1 MIYVGCR
8 VVWKGRLG
16 TVRRLAFS
24 RATEQQ
30 IAEVSFGPREVLR
43 VPITEIEEYT
53 PCVNS

>member
-1 MIYVGCR
+1 MIHVGGR
-8 VVWKGRLG
+8 VLWNGRLG
-16 TVRRLAFS
+16 VVRRIAFS

-53 PCVNS
+53 PCVES

>member
-24 RATEQQ
+24 RAIEQQ
-30 IAEVSFGPREVLR
+30 IVEVVFGPREILR